1 MSGCRLVP
9 GEPRFE
15 TASEEHVWRVLGA
28 ALPEHAVLIANFR
41 ITDETKDHEAD
52 LIVLMPGVGVL
63 VVEVKGGSVWRDA
76 DGWHQTLHR
85 GRCGGSTLRTRR

>member
-52 LIVLMPGVGVL
+52 LIVLMPGVGVV
-63 VVEVKGGSVWRDA
+63 VVEVKAAASGVTPT
-76 DGWHQTLHR
+76 DGTRRCSR
-85 GRCGGSTLRTRR
+85 GRCGGSNLRTRR